1 MLGYNLYE
9 SDDKIEEINTY
20 KDIIIEPQEEFE
32 IVATISSSFME
43 LDLDIVDALRQ
54 TKDIDMNSN
63 VPTIVQ
69 LIENRLLSLGISYWY
84 ETEDDISKDVDIVY
98 AGNGKIDS
106 INAYESKKDNNDTE
120 DGELNI
126 GDFSEIP
133 NIAFN
138 EDGELSY

>member
-1 MLGYNLYE
+1 MLGYNLYAL
-9 SDDKIEEINTY
+9 DDKIEEINTY

-43 LDLDIVDALRQ
+43 LDLAIVDALRQ

-63 VPTIVQ
+63 VPTIIQ
-69 LIENRLLSLGISYWY
+69 LIENRLFSLRVSYWY
-84 ETEDDISKDVDIVY
+84 ETEDDFSKDVDIVY
-98 AGNGKIDS
+98 AGNGKIDK
-106 INAYESKKDNNDTE
+106 INAYEYKMNNYNTK

-133 NIAFN
+133 NIVFN
-138 EDGELSY
+138 EDGELIY